1 MHNRETTNSFEVIGR
16 QKKGN
21 MACNCIVWFQNL
33 YCGIRDVLYV
43 IDNKKEEENAPAGNR
58 TRGLSMGN

>member
-43 IDNKKEEENAPAGNR
+43 IDNKK
-58 TRGLSMGN
+58 